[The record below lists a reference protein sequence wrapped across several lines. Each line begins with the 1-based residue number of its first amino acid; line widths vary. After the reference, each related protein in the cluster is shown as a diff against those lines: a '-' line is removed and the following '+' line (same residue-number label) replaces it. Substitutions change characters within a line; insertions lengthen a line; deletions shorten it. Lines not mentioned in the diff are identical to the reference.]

1 MTPVSMLNAD
11 FLNQA
16 VDMNVG
22 DLSNSSSRL
31 KPIICDGNVTNQSF
45 FKKYETVEAKPW
57 LREDGIYLLFN
68 YVHLLKKHNQL
79 MDHCEN
85 SSTAV

>member
-1 MTPVSMLNAD
+1 MMTPVSMLNAD

-31 KPIICDGNVTNQSF
+31 KPIICDGNVINQSF

-57 LREDGIYLLFN
+57 LREDGIYLFFN
-68 YVHLLKKHNQL
+68 YVHLLKKHKQL
-79 MDHCEN
+79 MDH
-85 SSTAV
+85 